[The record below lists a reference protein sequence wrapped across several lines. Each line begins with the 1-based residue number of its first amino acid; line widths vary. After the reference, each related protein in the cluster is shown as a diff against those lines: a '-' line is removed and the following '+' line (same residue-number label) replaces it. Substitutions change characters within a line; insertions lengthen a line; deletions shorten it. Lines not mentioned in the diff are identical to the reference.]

1 MIVDIEPLEGAPAVQ
16 RRFAQPGYLF
26 TFASER
32 ARLMGIVA
40 GAVLVM
46 VLLYL
51 LLASREYTGRSMVI
65 IDPRKQEPT
74 KSDPVLS
81 GLEPDAT
88 VVETELQMLQS
99 RSLAEQVGKD
109 LGLDRDSEF
118 VEPPSGVLH
127 SLKALLRGEE
137 DNDPNRAM
145 TDKLL
150 GGLKVAR
157 VGTSYAISIGWS
169 GDEPGLAARIANQ
182 YAQRYIINQVDTKD
196 SATAQVNS
204 KIRDRLDEIRNQLA
218 DAEAKVVAFRQKTG
232 LISAMDPANSSI
244 QIGALGQ
251 QMALAR
257 AQAAE
262 QAALLSAAQRA
273 NGAASPAAQAS
284 QAVQA
289 LRTQQGQIEARAA
302 ELNTRYGPQHPLVQQ
317 VAEQQRDIATMI
329 AGEVARANRASQDAA
344 RAAASA
350 AGSKAGSS
358 ASSLGAARGSFA
370 ANNVAATRLA
380 ELERDAA
387 ALTALYQ
394 SYLSRYKETGVEV
407 GMQTPDARIISR
419 AVPPFDPSSPNIPL
433 TIALGILLALFA
445 GIGAGIIA
453 ELILFMKLKRN
464 EAALAA

>member
-1 MIVDIEPLEGAPAVQ
+1 MIVDLEPMEGSPALQ
-16 RRFAQPGYLF
+16 RRFAQPGYIF
-26 TFASER
+26 TFATER

-40 GAVLVM
+40 GGVLLL

-51 LLASREYTGRSMVI
+51 LLAPREYSGRSMVI
-65 IDPRKQEPT
+65 IDPRKQEAI

-109 LGLDRDSEF
+109 LGLDRDADF
-118 VEPPSGVLH
+118 IAPPSGLLRG
-127 SLKALLRGEE
+127 LKALIRGGGQT
-137 DNDPNRAM
+137 DPGRGM

-150 GGLKVAR
+150 GGLDVAR
-157 VGTSYAISIGWS
+157 VGTSYAISIGWT
-169 GDEPGLAARIANQ
+169 GDDPGLAARIANQ

-204 KIRDRLDEIRNQLA
+204 KIRDRLDEIRKQLT
-218 DAEAKVVAFRQKTG
+218 DAEARVVAFRQKTG
-232 LISAMDPANSSI
+232 LISAMDPANSSV

-251 QMALAR
+251 QAALAR

-262 QAALLSAAQRA
+262 QAALLAAAQRA
-273 NGAASPAAQAS
+273 SGPASPAAQAS
-284 QAVQA
+284 QAVQT
-289 LRTQQGQIEARAA
+289 LRAQQGTIEARAA

-317 VAEQQRDIATMI
+317 VAEQQRDIAAMI
-329 AGEVARANRASQDAA
+329 DREVALANRGAQDAA

-350 AGSKAGSS
+350 AGSRAGSS
-358 ASSLGAARGSFA
+358 ASSLGTARGSFA
-370 ANNVAATRLA
+370 ANNVATVRLA

-387 ALTALYQ
+387 ALTELYQ

-407 GMQTPDARIISR
+407 GMQSPDARIISR

-433 TIALGILLALFA
+433 TFALGILLALFA

-453 ELILFMKLKRN
+453 ELLLFVKLKRN
-464 EAALAA
+464 ETAFVG

>member
-1 MIVDIEPLEGAPAVQ
+1 
-16 RRFAQPGYLF
+16 
-26 TFASER
+26 
-32 ARLMGIVA
+32 
-40 GAVLVM
+40 
-46 VLLYL
+46 
-51 LLASREYTGRSMVI
+51 LLAPREYSGRSMVI

-109 LGLDRDSEF
+109 LGLDRDADF
-118 VEPPSGVLH
+118 IQPPSGLLH
-127 SLKALLRGEE
+127 TLKSIVRGEE
-137 DNDPNRAM
+137 EDDPSRGM

-157 VGTSYAISIGWS
+157 VGTSYAISINWT
-169 GDEPGLAARIANQ
+169 GDDPNLAARIANQ

-204 KIRDRLDEIRNQLA
+204 KIRDRLDEIRKQLA
-218 DAEAKVVAFRQKTG
+218 DAEARVVAFRQKTG
-232 LISAMDPANSSI
+232 LISAMDPTNSSI
-244 QIGALGQ
+244 QLSGLGQ
-251 QMALAR
+251 QVAMAR

-262 QAALLSAAQRA
+262 QAALLAAAQRA
-273 NGAASPAAQAS
+273 SGASSPAAQAS
-284 QAVQA
+284 PAIQA
-289 LRTQQGQIEARAA
+289 LRTQQGAIETRAA

-317 VAEQQRDIATMI
+317 VAEQQRDMAAMI
-329 AGEVARANRASQDAA
+329 DREIARANRAAQDAA
-344 RAAASA
+344 RATASA
-350 AGSKAGSS
+350 AGSRAGSS
-358 ASSLGAARGSFA
+358 ASSLGAAKGSFA
-370 ANNVAATRLA
+370 ANNVATTRLA

-387 ALTALYQ
+387 ALTELYQ

-419 AVPPFDPSSPNIPL
+419 AVPPFDPSTPNIPL
-433 TIALGILLALFA
+433 TLALGVLLALFA
-445 GIGAGIIA
+445 GIGAGIFA
-453 ELILFMKLKRN
+453 ELMLFMRLKRN

>member
-1 MIVDIEPLEGAPAVQ
+1 MIVDLEPMEGSPAVR

-26 TFASER
+26 TFATER

-40 GAVLVM
+40 GAVLAL

-51 LLASREYTGRSMVI
+51 LLATREYSARSMVI
-65 IDPRKQEPT
+65 IDPRKQETT

-109 LGLDRDSEF
+109 LGLDRDSSF
-118 VEPPSGVLH
+118 VEPPSGLLH
-127 SLKALLRGEE
+127 SLKSMVRGGEE
-137 DNDPNRAM
+137 NDPNRAM

-157 VGTSYAISIGWS
+157 VGTSYAISINWS

-204 KIRDRLDEIRNQLA
+204 KIRDRLDEIREQLT

-244 QIGALGQ
+244 QISGLGQ

-262 QAALLSAAQRA
+262 QAALLAAAQRA

-284 QAVQA
+284 QVIQA
-289 LRTQQGQIEARAA
+289 LRAQQGGIEARAA

-317 VAEQQRDIATMI
+317 VAEQQRDIQALI
-329 AGEVARANRASQDAA
+329 DGEVARANRAAQDAA

-350 AGSKAGSS
+350 AGSRAGSS
-358 ASSLGAARGSFA
+358 ASSLGAAQGSFA
-370 ANNVAATRLA
+370 ANNVATTRLA

-419 AVPPFDPSSPNIPL
+419 AVPPFDPSTPNVPL
-433 TIALGILLALFA
+433 TIALGLLLALFA
-445 GIGAGIIA
+445 AIGAAIIA
-453 ELILFMKLKRN
+453 ELMLFVKLKRD
-464 EAALAA
+464 EAALVA

>member
-1 MIVDIEPLEGAPAVQ
+1 MIVDLEPMEGTPAVQ

-26 TFASER
+26 TFATER

-40 GAVLVM
+40 GSVLLL

-51 LLASREYTGRSMVI
+51 LLAPREYTGRSMVI

-109 LGLDRDSEF
+109 LGLDRDSDF
-118 VEPPSGVLH
+118 IDPPSGLLH
-127 SLKALLRGEE
+127 GLKALIRGEE
-137 DNDPNRAM
+137 ENDPSRAM

-150 GGLKVAR
+150 GGLKVGR
-157 VGTSYAISIGWS
+157 VGTSYAISIGWTGDGS
-169 GDEPGLAARIANQ
+169 GLSARIANQ

-204 KIRDRLDEIRNQLA
+204 KIRDRLDEIRKQLT
-218 DAEAKVVAFRQKTG
+218 DAEAKVIAFRQKTG

-244 QIGALGQ
+244 QISALNQ
-251 QMALAR
+251 QVALAR

-273 NGAASPAAQAS
+273 AGAASPAAQSS
-284 QAVQA
+284 QAVQS
-289 LRTQQGQIEARAA
+289 LRAQQGEIDARAA
-302 ELNTRYGPQHPLVQQ
+302 ELNTRYGPAHPLVRQ
-317 VAEQQRDIATMI
+317 VAEQQRDIAALI
-329 AGEVARANRASQDAA
+329 DAEVARANRGAQDAA
-344 RAAASA
+344 RAAAA
-350 AGSKAGSS
+350 ASGSKAGSS
-358 ASSLGAARGSFA
+358 ASSLGAAQGRFA

-387 ALTALYQ
+387 ALTELYQ

-419 AVPPFDPSSPNIPL
+419 AVPPLDPSSPNFPL
-433 TIALGILLALFA
+433 TLALGTLLALFA
-445 GIGAGIIA
+445 GVGAGIVA
-453 ELILFMKLKRN
+453 ELILLLKLKRG
-464 EAALAA
+464 ETALAG